1 MIILFWSFFITDR
14 WYIES
19 IFFLKKEFVH
29 VFWKAGCSIIVLFQW
44 EGTCQF
50 LDYQVLEAFHLQIVI
65 FMFVVCKLLVLNMLF
80 KNVIHGENK
89 IVIQSG
95 VFWYQNLNWSEHFR
109 NARVLLID
117 FSEVI

>member
-1 MIILFWSFFITDR
+1 M
-14 WYIES
+14 
-19 IFFLKKEFVH
+19 
-29 VFWKAGCSIIVLFQW
+29 FWKAGCSIIMLFQW

-80 KNVIHGENK
+80 KNFIHFENK
-89 IVIQSG
+89 VVIQSW
-95 VFWYQNLNWSEHFR
+95 VFWYQNLNWSEYFR

-117 FSEVI
+117 CSELI